1 MCQATVRGREFLSG
15 ADVRSYDL
23 RGAAAMVIGGLM
35 AEEHDE
41 SEDCRILKEDIR
53 I

>member
-23 RGAAAMVIGGLM
+23 RGAAAMVIGGINGGR
-35 AEEHDE
+35 HDE
-41 SEDCRILKEDIR
+41 SRR
-53 I
+53 TAAY